1 MSDDSRDVQSK
12 FDRPAAGTGGL
23 PGPALPAAPTVP
35 AAPADAAPV
44 ATALPVAPAAAAAPA
59 PATPTA
65 PVAVAV
71 APTAAAPV
79 GPPEAPAPAAASD
92 ADAYDDV
99 DDDTAASSRTL
110 ADRLRRLSPAL
121 VILTAGSIGSL
132 LFMARAV
139 TSHSTPVAVLMSV
152 GVVTG
157 LIFGADSVIS
167 SIATYRASKNG
178 EGGRAVLLALVGG
191 VSAVICAG
199 AFAGTAVMVLVL
211 NS

>member
-12 FDRPAAGTGGL
+12 FDRPAVPLTGL
-23 PGPALPAAPTVP
+23 PRAALPDAPTVPAVP

-44 ATALPVAPAAAAAPA
+44 APASPAA
-59 PATPTA
+59 A
-65 PVAVAV
+65 PVAVR
-71 APTAAAPV
+71 
-79 GPPEAPAPAAASD
+79 APAAEPDAEDD
-92 ADAYDDV
+92 ADEDEDE
-99 DDDTAASSRTL
+99 DELPHTL

-121 VILTAGSIGSL
+121 VILTAGSIGCL
-132 LFMARAV
+132 VFMARAV
-139 TSHSTPVAVLMSV
+139 TSHTTPVAVLMSA

-157 LIFGADSVIS
+157 LIFGADSVMS
-167 SIATYRASKNG
+167 SIATYRASQNG
-178 EGGRAVLLALVGG
+178 ESGRAVLLALVGG